1 MTTVDFCIGYASASG
16 PSRRFVGFHR
26 SDAAKVKADIDI
38 SIGTFLLI
46 VLVIFL
52 LGGFT
57 GLRGGPGYC
66 FGHGLNGGIGLLLVI
81 VLVLVVLSRI

>member
-1 MTTVDFCIGYASASG
+1 MIAACG

-57 GLRGGPGYC
+57 GLRGGPGYG
-66 FGHGLNGGIGLLLVI
+66 FGHGLNGGIGFLLVI
-81 VLVLVVLSRI
+81 VLVLVVLGRI